1 MNDHDIDLTTLTE
14 EERAAAVRAVRE
26 TRRRAAARR
35 ADDALDAALSALCG
49 GRGVAF
55 IAIRWDADGRAMSG
69 EVFGFDAAGE
79 VCAPVPMTAPVL
91 ALYRERQK
99 HRGR

>member
-1 MNDHDIDLTTLTE
+1 MNDHDIDLTDITE

-26 TRRRAAARR
+26 ARSRAAARQ

-55 IAIRWDADGRAMSG
+55 IAIRWDADGGILAG
-69 EVFGFDAAGE
+69 EVFGFDADGE
-79 VCAPVPMTAPVL
+79 VGAPVPMTEPVL